1 MRNMTADLAAVI
13 EKVMKVKY
21 KLLPVLHRAIIP
33 NTKQCCNIAKPD
45 DEGNFVAIL

>member
-33 NTKQCCNIAKPD
+33 NTKQCNITKPD

>member
-21 KLLPVLHRAIIP
+21 KLLLLLHRAIIP
-33 NTKQCCNIAKPD
+33 NMKQCNSAKPD
-45 DEGNFVAIL
+45 DEGNFGAIL